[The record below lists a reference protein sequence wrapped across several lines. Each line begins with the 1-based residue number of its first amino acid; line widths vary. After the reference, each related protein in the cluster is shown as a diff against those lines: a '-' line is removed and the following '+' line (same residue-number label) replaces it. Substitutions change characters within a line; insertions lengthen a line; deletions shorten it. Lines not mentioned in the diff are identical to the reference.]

1 MDVFQRQKI
10 RNNLRQKLTFA
21 KRCCDDGVWD
31 CGGGLQPPEK
41 SAKSVLICVLLAERF
56 HRGDRTTD
64 DPTDYAANGI
74 PAAHPQTAKRATGDT
89 DQDVA
94 DRMLGR
100 SQQDAAA
107 SAKVG
112 RNSIVR
118 NHTDNRQR
126 DRARAAIRQHAF
138 VQTLHVSHEL
148 LCLAVRSDAEAAL
161 P

>member
-1 MDVFQRQKI
+1 M
-10 RNNLRQKLTFA
+10 LRR
-21 KRCCDDGVWD
+21 RCV
-31 CGGGLQPPEK
+31 GLWRRSATAEK
-41 SAKSVLICVLLAERF
+41 SAKSALICGLLAGRF

-74 PAAHPQTAKRATGDT
+74 PAAHPQTAKRAT

-107 SAKVG
+107 PAKIG

-126 DRARAAIRQHAF
+126 DRARAAIRQHAL
-138 VQTLHVSHEL
+138 VQTLHISHEL
-148 LCLAVRSDAEAAL
+148 LCLALRADAEAAL